1 MTTTVAATITTT
13 VAAAIT
19 TTVAAAITTTVAAA
33 ITTTVAATIT
43 TIIPLW
49 PLLLNFRLG
58 IRVSF
63 AKDYFSGEFNTVVFI
78 NSDDFDF
85 DNIANLANFFN
96 LADEFVFK
104 FADMAKAIAA
114 GKDFNKGT
122 EVFD

>member
-1 MTTTVAATITTT
+1 MTTT

-33 ITTTVAATIT
+33 ITAAITATVTIV
-43 TIIPLW
+43 PLW

-58 IRVSF
+58 VRVAF
-63 AKDYFSGEFNTVVFI
+63 AKDYFSGEFNTVMFI

-104 FADMAKAIAA
+104 FADMAKAIAS

-122 EVFD
+122 EVLD